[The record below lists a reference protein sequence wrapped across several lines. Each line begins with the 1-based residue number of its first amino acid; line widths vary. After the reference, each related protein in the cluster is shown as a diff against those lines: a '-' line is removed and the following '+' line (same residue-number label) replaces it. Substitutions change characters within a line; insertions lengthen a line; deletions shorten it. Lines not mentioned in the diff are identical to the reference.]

1 MSLIGPMVRKLSV
14 KYCNR
19 RSETLNRNLNIANQ
33 IVFIFGT
40 LKLATQYPVYTRG
53 TKTHTKNAHTR
64 GYRTRDNSNVQNFI
78 TLKNVFDEVQ
88 TFTLLKMFQINP
100 NALTREFVRLRLKI
114 P

>member
-1 MSLIGPMVRKLSV
+1 MDEILKSQIWDPKSYLISQ
-14 KYCNR
+14 
-19 RSETLNRNLNIANQ
+19 TQ

-88 TFTLLKMFQINP
+88 TFTPLKMFQTNP
-100 NALTREFVRLRLKI
+100 NALTREFVRL
-114 P
+114 